1 MLLLQPWRLLKG
13 GCVADPITIQCASAC
28 TVTVEHLIRIPVLD
42 LTVEEGQ
49 MIGGAIVLVWAIG
62 YGFRVVAR
70 QIQSSGH
77 NHQESE

>member
-1 MLLLQPWRLLKG
+1 M
-13 GCVADPITIQCASAC
+13 ADPQVIQCSSAC
-28 TVTVEHLIRIPVLD
+28 TVTVVHELHIPVLD
-42 LTVEEGQ
+42 LTIGEGQ

-62 YGFRVVAR
+62 YGFRVVSR